1 MKFDFRAVLMLI
13 FVLIGS
19 LLITT
24 NSDLYF
30 GLQANNIDV
39 NVDLNDNNQVSVTEE
54 YPNQSYDTEND
65 DQTWWNKVTRIFF
78 KKELVISSEKDR
90 IDLYNTDNLDLSDE
104 DLIKLFGVK
113 ATLNQTDVPIK
124 VTKEQ
129 ISYNTIDVTFT
140 TNSGENPEKSITGKI
155 SIIYNQKPIITVKK
169 PKISIRKNKIE
180 DLSDEE
186 LTALIIKKTGA
197 QATDKE
203 DENKDIK
210 ISVDLKN
217 IKRDQKG
224 EYQAQII
231 ATDSAKQQ
239 SNKIITVNV
248 K

>member
-1 MKFDFRAVLMLI
+1 MKFDFRAVLMLT

-19 LLITT
+19 MLVL
-24 NSDLYF
+24 NNQDLYF

-39 NVDLNDNNQVSVTEE
+39 AVDLNNNDQVNGSED
-54 YPNQSYDTEND
+54 YPNQSYDTENNN
-65 DQTWWNKVTRIFF
+65 QTWWNKVTNIFS

-90 IDLYNTDNLDLSDE
+90 VDLYNTDNLELSDA

-113 ATLNQTDVPIK
+113 ATLNQNDVPII

-129 ISYNTIDVTFT
+129 ISYNTINVTFT

-155 SIIYNQKPIITVKK
+155 SIVYNQKPIITVKK
-169 PKISIRKNKIE
+169 PKISIRQSKIK
-180 DLSDEE
+180 DLSDED

-203 DENKDIK
+203 DDNKDIK

-217 IKRDQKG
+217 IKRDEKG

-231 ATDSAKQQ
+231 AIDSANQQ

>member
-13 FVLIGS
+13 FVLIGTM
-19 LLITT
+19 LIST
-24 NSDLYF
+24 NPNLYF
-30 GLQANNIDV
+30 GLQANDIDV
-39 NVDLNDNNQVSVTEE
+39 NVDLNDNSQVNVTED
-54 YPNQSYDTEND
+54 YPDQSYDTENNN
-65 DQTWWNKVTRIFF
+65 QTWWNKVTGIFV
-78 KKELVISSEKDR
+78 KKELEISSEKDR
-90 IDLYNTDNLDLSDE
+90 VDLYNTDNLELSDD
-104 DLIKLFGVK
+104 DLIKLFGVT
-113 ATLNQTDVPIK
+113 ATLNQKDVPIN

-155 SIIYNQKPIITVKK
+155 SIVYNQKPIITVKK

-203 DENKDIK
+203 DDNKDIK

>member
-1 MKFDFRAVLMLI
+1 MKFDFRTVLMLT
-13 FVLIGS
+13 FVIISSMLI
-19 LLITT
+19 L
-24 NSDLYF
+24 NNQDLFF

-39 NVDLNDNNQVSVTEE
+39 AVDLNDNDQNNVSDD
-54 YPNQSYDTEND
+54 YPNQSYDTENNN
-65 DQTWWNKVTRIFF
+65 QSWWNKVTNIFS
-78 KKELVISSEKDR
+78 KNELIISSDKDR
-90 IDLYNTDNLDLSDE
+90 VDIYNTDSLELSDA
-104 DLIKLFGVK
+104 DLIDLFGVK
-113 ATLNQTDVPIK
+113 ATLNQNDVPII

-129 ISYNTIDVTFT
+129 ISYNTIDITFT

-155 SIIYNQKPIITVKK
+155 SIVYNQKPIITVKK
-169 PKISIRKNKIE
+169 PKVSFRLNKIK

-186 LTALIIKKTGA
+186 LTTLIIKKTGA

-203 DENKDIK
+203 DDNKDIK

-231 ATDSAKQQ
+231 ASDSANQQ